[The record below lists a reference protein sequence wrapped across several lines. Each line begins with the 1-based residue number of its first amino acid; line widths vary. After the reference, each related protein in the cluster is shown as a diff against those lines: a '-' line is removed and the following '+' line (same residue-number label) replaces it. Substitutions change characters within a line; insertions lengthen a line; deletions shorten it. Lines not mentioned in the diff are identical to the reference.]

1 MASCSPWT
9 CVLHKNYS
17 WAGVITGILPPKSDV
32 QQKSTSCKS
41 RAPNEYPRW
50 LSYIHVVMLL
60 LWALCFILALEKKLI
75 SSSALFPPHWAS
87 GHRALGEVQERRL
100 RNGRRQSEKL
110 AARGAQLSSSG
121 WSVGQWPLRC
131 WLQQPGAVQ
140 GVSRHWWP
148 EQANPR
154 RTRAGPSENEPH
166 MLAQA
171 RTVNTCATCTWITCN
186 ILQWNYS
193 EMPRQ
198 AQQEGGRFS
207 AYYLRAWP
215 VLSTGHRRGM
225 VA

>member
-1 MASCSPWT
+1 MFNKRAHRANLGPQWISPLVKLYILYT
-9 CVLHKNYS
+9 C
-17 WAGVITGILPPKSDV
+17 
-32 QQKSTSCKS
+32 C
-41 RAPNEYPRW
+41 
-50 LSYIHVVMLL
+50 HVVALSPLL
-60 LWALCFILALEKKLI
+60 YLSFGKKLI

-131 WLQQPGAVQ
+131 WLQQPWAVQ

-171 RTVNTCATCTWITCN
+171 RTWIHVPLALESLAISCN
-186 ILQWNYS
+186 ETIQKCRGRRNKRVAASAHITS
-193 EMPRQ
+193 EHGPC
-198 AQQEGGRFS
+198 
-207 AYYLRAWP
+207 
-215 VLSTGHRRGM
+215 
-225 VA
+225 